1 MPASVY
7 TYVSSGQ
14 LPPVLKELFLFTF
27 CKNQPDIPHFYT
39 NTNKSVY
46 FGQASTLKASFEM
59 KSTTEI

>member
-27 CKNQPDIPHFYT
+27 CKNQPDMPHFYA
-39 NTNKSVY
+39 NKSVY
-46 FGQASTLKASFEM
+46 FCQASTLKASFEM